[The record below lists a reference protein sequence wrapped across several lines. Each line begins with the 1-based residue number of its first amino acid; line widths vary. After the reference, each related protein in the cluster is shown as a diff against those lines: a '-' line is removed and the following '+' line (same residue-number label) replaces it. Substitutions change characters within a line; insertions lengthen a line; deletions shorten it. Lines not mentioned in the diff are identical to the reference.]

1 MVTDSGM
8 PFETHCV
15 ISIGVTRETVIMVM
29 LATIDVAS
37 KCLSEML
44 TLVHRSR
51 LLAIADLGG
60 LFPFTF
66 HSPVYKCVRFPS
78 HAIVYQNMKLS
89 ADRPCTAQIVY
100 TGVIYTATLSYM
112 MNTS

>member
-29 LATIDVAS
+29 LATVDVAS

-60 LFPFTF
+60 FSLL
-66 HSPVYKCVRFPS
+66 PS
-78 HAIVYQNMKLS
+78 
-89 ADRPCTAQIVY
+89 TAQFTNVSDSLPMLLFIK
-100 TGVIYTATLSYM
+100 I
-112 MNTS
+112 